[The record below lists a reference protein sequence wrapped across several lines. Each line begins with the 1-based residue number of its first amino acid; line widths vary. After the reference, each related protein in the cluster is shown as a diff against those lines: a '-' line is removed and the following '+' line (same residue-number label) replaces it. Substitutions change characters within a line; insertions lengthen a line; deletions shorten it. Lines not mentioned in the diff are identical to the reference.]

1 MSIIDWVEW
10 YNKKDVISDFCLFC
24 IFSQPWNIG
33 HSERRK
39 RAQTE
44 SKGGTDQ
51 NISSGVEFQRWWVL
65 KSKIFGWESTY
76 SKETFVFYE

>member
-44 SKGGTDQ
+44 NKGSSRGKTKKCKFDQ
-51 NISSGVEFQRWWVL
+51 FI
-65 KSKIFGWESTY
+65 IHDA
-76 SKETFVFYE
+76 